1 MITWSN
7 KMTNKVKSTILR
19 IPIDIYNKLKEIS
32 INNDISMNRLMV
44 EFIKRGIDNADSI
57 QIQIKSK

>member
-1 MITWSN
+1 
-7 KMTNKVKSTILR
+7 MTNKVKSTILR